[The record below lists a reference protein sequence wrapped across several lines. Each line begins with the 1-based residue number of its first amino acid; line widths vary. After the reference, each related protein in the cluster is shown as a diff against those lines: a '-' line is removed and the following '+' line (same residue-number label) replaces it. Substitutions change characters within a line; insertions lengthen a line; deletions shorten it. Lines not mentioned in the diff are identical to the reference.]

1 MQEIL
6 IKNFYNRLKSIEKK
20 NIKKYKR
27 SLTWISLE
35 YYFNKCIIEVREKT
49 IIIDEQEY
57 KNIKKQVT
65 SKEFNKDLKFNLKE
79 V

>member
-20 NIKKYKR
+20 NIKKYER

-35 YYFNKCIIEVREKT
+35 HYFNKCIIEVREKT